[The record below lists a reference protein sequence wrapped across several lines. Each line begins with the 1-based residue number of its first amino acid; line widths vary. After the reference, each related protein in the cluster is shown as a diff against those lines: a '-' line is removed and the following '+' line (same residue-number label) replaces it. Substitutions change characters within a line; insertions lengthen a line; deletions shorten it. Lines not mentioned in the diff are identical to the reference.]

1 MPRTTAD
8 QIAVALFKTVIAY
21 CFTGAFK
28 GKYFAHT
35 SASSL
40 DQRVIFPKWFIVAR
54 HSHSANVK
62 RSSTRIH
69 CTVTKAA
76 IESTLFKSP
85 PLSSLFKSGEG
96 IQKGWWDSSQEGI
109 PDTLTPFLALHGAFS
124 LVS

>member
-21 CFTGAFK
+21 CFTGPFK

-35 SASSL
+35 SGSCL
-40 DQRVIFPKWFIVAR
+40 DQSVISPKWFIVAR

-96 IQKGWWDSSQEGI
+96 IQMLVGLFPGRHSRHVDSLSCS
-109 PDTLTPFLALHGAFS
+109 A
-124 LVS
+124 